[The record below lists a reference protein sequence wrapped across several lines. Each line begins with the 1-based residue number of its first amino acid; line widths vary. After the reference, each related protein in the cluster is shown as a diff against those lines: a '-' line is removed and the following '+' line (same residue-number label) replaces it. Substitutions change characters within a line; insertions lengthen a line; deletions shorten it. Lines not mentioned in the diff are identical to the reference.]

1 MKRILIITVVFTIF
15 LLISWTF
22 FIHMIMLQ
30 LMSFIFFLKF
40 FGLNTLFD
48 RHFVVQFEFFF
59 HFSKRVI
66 TRMAIELFEFLSN
79 EVRHSFY
86 SLLSILN
93 HSMVHLLH
101 KSFFCIFPC
110 ISSSSQT
117 KTFRIIT
124 FSIRWRVIWNLK
136 VNIFCY
142 LLHKRCPFEWSYWIF
157 FYLVVNGFCLLVIIN
172 YNSIILI
179 ILNTQIIAFFQT
191 TCIFVIKFYYRSF
204 RFNTILKRE

>member
-1 MKRILIITVVFTIF
+1 MKRRLIITVVFTIF

-30 LMSFIFFLKF
+30 LMSLIFFLKF

-86 SLLSILN
+86 SLLSILIILWFTCFT
-93 HSMVHLLH
+93 SL
-101 KSFFCIFPC
+101 SFVFFLASLVVLRP
-110 ISSSSQT
+110 
-117 KTFRIIT
+117 K
-124 FSIRWRVIWNLK
+124 
-136 VNIFCY
+136 
-142 LLHKRCPFEWSYWIF
+142 PFELS
-157 FYLVVNGFCLLVIIN
+157 
-172 YNSIILI
+172 
-179 ILNTQIIAFFQT
+179 
-191 TCIFVIKFYYRSF
+191 
-204 RFNTILKRE
+204 RFPSDEESSET